1 MKASFLLL
9 NEKPCKNV
17 ILTIRLSENVNSW
30 RLPGFRGEIYIPNPP
45 MKEEGMDG
53 VSTDV
58 SGEGDTTRYL
68 VGGGCK
74 KVTTARTPGNCN
86 RQRKKEIAMK
96 KKNRKSEK
104 SNSRLQQL
112 SRSLRCR
119 DVPNFP

>member
-1 MKASFLLL
+1 
-9 NEKPCKNV
+9 
-17 ILTIRLSENVNSW
+17 
-30 RLPGFRGEIYIPNPP
+30 